1 VPQLKWPNTGQRAS
15 ETTAPGRPTDDVSF
29 DRLFDENWTSVFRYC
44 FYRLGNWHAAEDAAS
59 QTFLNAYAAWNRFE
73 QRGFSG
79 ATQAWLF
86 KIAYRVVSN
95 MHRERARHPQ
105 ATLDSACEQMGWE
118 ISPEDAALAQEDHRT
133 VRALLDVL
141 KSDQREMME
150 LRLAGLNDVEIAE
163 VLGKSPAAVRKAQ
176 SRAVFAMRDQL
187 GLTPT
192 TQKGADRD

>member
-1 VPQLKWPNTGQRAS
+1 MPQLKWPITGQRAS
-15 ETTAPGRPTDDVSF
+15 ETAPPGRSADDVSF
-29 DRLFDENWTSVFRYC
+29 DRHFDESWTPVFRYC
-44 FYRLGNWHAAEDAAS
+44 YYRLGNWHAAEDAAS

-73 QRGFSG
+73 QRGFPG

-95 MHRERARHPQ
+95 MHRDRARHPQ
-105 ATLDSACEQMGWE
+105 ATLDSVSEQIAWE

-133 VRALLDVL
+133 VRLLLDGL
-141 KSDQREMME
+141 RPDQREMME

-187 GLTPT
+187 GITPA
-192 TQKGADRD
+192 TQKGAGRD